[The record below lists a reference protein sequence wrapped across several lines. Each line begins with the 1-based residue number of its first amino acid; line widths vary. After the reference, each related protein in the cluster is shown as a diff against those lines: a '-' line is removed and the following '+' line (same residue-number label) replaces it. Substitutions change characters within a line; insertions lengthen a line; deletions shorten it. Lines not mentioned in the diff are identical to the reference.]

1 MPQNGLQVIV
11 AARRCSVH
19 CHARG
24 GGEFEIARGADG
36 QGSLV
41 VRVRIVSRVLR
52 EVAIVVGHMSVDVLK
67 LDVGVVFREEG
78 VELGSEIGEGWSI
91 VGVLHPALLHQLVAM
106 KVYNNE

>member
-1 MPQNGLQVIV
+1 
-11 AARRCSVH
+11 
-19 CHARG
+19 
-24 GGEFEIARGADG
+24 
-36 QGSLV
+36 
-41 VRVRIVSRVLR
+41 
-52 EVAIVVGHMSVDVLK
+52 MSVDVLK